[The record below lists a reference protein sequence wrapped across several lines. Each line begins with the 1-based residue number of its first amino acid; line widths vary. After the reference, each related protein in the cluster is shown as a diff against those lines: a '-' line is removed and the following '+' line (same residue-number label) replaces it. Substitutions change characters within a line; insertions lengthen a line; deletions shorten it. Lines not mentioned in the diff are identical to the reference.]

1 MSRFDIE
8 DDADENDALDDP
20 SLPKITVPIDIRGE
34 VELKSA
40 REYLNEEAMI
50 EYDLLKCINKRTL
63 DEILAEDCQV
73 ITPFSISRY

>member
-1 MSRFDIE
+1 MEFWSETLDLNSELSQFDIE
-8 DDADENDALDDP
+8 DDADEDDALDDP

-40 REYLNEEAMI
+40 REYLNEEAKV

-63 DEILAEDCQV
+63 DFV
-73 ITPFSISRY
+73 SIY